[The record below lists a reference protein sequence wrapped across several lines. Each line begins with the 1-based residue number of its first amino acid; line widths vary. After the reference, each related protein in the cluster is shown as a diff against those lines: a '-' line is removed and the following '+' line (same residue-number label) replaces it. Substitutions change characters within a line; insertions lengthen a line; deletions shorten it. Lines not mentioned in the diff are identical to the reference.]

1 MTTRF
6 IWTGPHD
13 AKTAILFA
21 HGAGAPMD
29 SPFMAD
35 MAEKLGN
42 KGYRVGRF
50 EFPYMVKRRD
60 DGKKRPPDRAPALMD
75 AFQTAITDANIT
87 PGGKLVIAGKSM
99 GGRIASMIADTA
111 GIDALLCLGY
121 PFHPTGKPEKP
132 RTDHLKTLTTP
143 SLICHGTRD
152 PFGSPDEIAG
162 YDLSPAIHLHW
173 VADGNH
179 DFAPRKASGRTQ
191 DQNLDEC
198 ATAID
203 HFLHSLPG

>member
-1 MTTRF
+1 MTTSF
-6 IWTGPHD
+6 IWTGPKD
-13 AKTAILFA
+13 AALKILFA

-35 MAEKLGN
+35 MAEKLGQ

-50 EFPYMVKRRD
+50 EFPYMVKRRQ

-75 AFQTAITDANIT
+75 AFNTAIADAGPAESI
-87 PGGKLVIAGKSM
+87 VIAGKSM

-111 GIDALLCLGY
+111 QVRALLCLGY

-132 RTDHLKTLTTP
+132 RTEHLATLTTP
-143 SLICHGTRD
+143 TLICHGTRD
-152 PFGSPDEIAG
+152 PFGKPDEIAG
-162 YDLSPAIHLHW
+162 YPLSSAISLHW
-173 VADGNH
+173 VEDGNH
-179 DFAPRKASGRTQ
+179 DFAPRKASGRTV
-191 DQNLDEC
+191 DQNLNDC

-203 HFLHSLPG
+203 RFLQTLPA